1 MTHIKH
7 RSHNV
12 LQEKNQRQMTE
23 LEGENICNRCH
34 ANLPKYI
41 KNPLNSTSNKPMTQ
55 SKNRQIIWSN
65 SSQQRKP
72 KWVLGHM
79 KKGSVSLTIRK
90 MHFTTI
96 GKYHFGRNQTFG
108 EDGID
113 EGVGKQ
119 AFSHTASGSGN

>member
-1 MTHIKH
+1 
-7 RSHNV
+7 
-12 LQEKNQRQMTE
+12 
-23 LEGENICNRCH
+23 
-34 ANLPKYI
+34 
-41 KNPLNSTSNKPMTQ
+41 
-55 SKNRQIIWSN
+55 
-65 SSQQRKP
+65 
-72 KWVLGHM
+72 M

-119 AFSHTASGSGN
+119 AFFHTASGSGN